1 MKRNGG
7 FTLIELVI
15 VIVILGILAAA
26 ALPRF
31 SDLTGNARTAA
42 VNGIAGALRASA
54 AITHATQLA
63 KGYSQGQSV
72 VLEGVS
78 ITMSNGY
85 PIASAT
91 PVGTGSVVSALT
103 DYSGFTLNGSA
114 TAVTFSAR
122 DNCVAEYVAATN
134 SVTAATVSVT
144 TTGCSS

>member
-1 MKRNGG
+1 MNRNDG

-31 SDLTGNARTAA
+31 SDLTGDARTAS
-42 VNGIAGALRASA
+42 VKGIAGALRSA
-54 AITHATQLA
+54 AAIAHATQLA
-63 KGYSQGQSV
+63 KNYSQGQSV
-72 VLEGVS
+72 SLEGTS

-85 PIASAT
+85 PSPDAA
-91 PVGTGSVVSALT
+91 VGSVISILT
-103 DYSGFTLNGSA
+103 DYSGFTFTSSTTSA
-114 TAVTFSAR
+114 KFTART
-122 DNCVAEYVAATN
+122 DCVAEYVAASN